1 MLYYYVDET
10 YIKHKGYWW
19 CAIGGILIEPSAVVD
34 AEIALATI
42 IHEKLSGRAGINP
55 NQEFKFS
62 NFFRDVPD
70 DLKLEICQGLNE
82 VMASF
87 EHKVIV
93 SCAKCNSHKLSQIAN
108 FAGGNQAA
116 IQMLSF
122 MNVSHF
128 LAPYKDKSIVQLV
141 VDLGLNEAFKPVYRM
156 YVGKTQGVVAA
167 KIMGV
172 NDEDIT
178 EKNYRNLP
186 VPLFVDSVDSRL
198 MQLSDLLTG
207 LALSKESGRLT
218 GFKARLYEAADAGL
232 AQAEVS
238 TVEWNAINTQQT
250 P

>member
-10 YIKHKGYWW
+10 YIKHEGYWW
-19 CAIGGILIEPSAVVD
+19 CAIGGIIIEPRAVVE
-34 AEIALATI
+34 AEIALATMI
-42 IHEKLSGRAGINP
+42 YEKLSGQVGVNP

-70 DLKLEICQGLNE
+70 DLKLDICRSMNE

-93 SCAKCNSHKLSQIAN
+93 SCAKCESHKLSQIAN
-108 FAGGNQAA
+108 IAGGNQAA
-116 IQMLSF
+116 IQLLSF
-122 MNVSHF
+122 TNVSHF
-128 LAPYKDKSIVQLV
+128 LAPYKDKAIVQLV
-141 VDLGLNEAFKPVYRM
+141 VDLGLNKAFKPIYRM
-156 YVGKTQGVVAA
+156 YVGKAQGIVAA

-172 NDEDIT
+172 TDENIT

-186 VPLFVDSVDSRL
+186 IPLFIDSVDSRL

-218 GFKARLYEAADAGL
+218 GFKARLYEAADASL
-232 AQAEVS
+232 ARAEVS
-238 TVEWNAINTQQT
+238 TVEWNATNTKQT
-250 P
+250 L